1 MDAASFKGF
10 STTLEA
16 PGILTVTFDRPET
29 MNASTIGMKR
39 DLVELLTQAQMDDA
53 VRILVFTGMG
63 RAFWAGDDMKS
74 YGGDTGGSL
83 MGPIGAGHETPL
95 GTYDA
100 LRAVSQAVNVAVRN
114 LDKLT
119 IAAINGFAIQTGFS
133 FALAC
138 DFRIAAQSARMGSAT
153 LRFALLPDEG
163 GQWLLVQHL
172 GVARTMDFLM
182 RKRIVTADE
191 ALELGLV
198 HQVTTDEELAA
209 TRAGPGSGAG
219 RRSAGGDAIAEA
231 VDLQRGRA
239 VLPARA
245 RRHRLQDGD
254 LGPPRGRGRGR
265 PVLPRQAPR
274 PLQRMARTDLSQ
286 TALRGG
292 RANGPNHCRT
302 PRRIDWSCEC
312 CQRPAPMK

>member
-1 MDAASFKGF
+1 MDTGTFEGF
-10 STTLEA
+10 STSLEK
-16 PGILTVTFDRPET
+16 PGVLAVTFDRPET

-39 DLVELLTQAQMDDA
+39 YLVELLTQAQMDDA
-53 VRILVFTGMG
+53 VRVLVFTGTG

-74 YGGDTGGSL
+74 YGGETAGSL
-83 MGPIGAGHETPL
+83 VGAIGAGHHTPL

-100 LRAVSQAVNVAVRN
+100 LRAISQAVNVAVRN

-182 RKRIVTADE
+182 RKRIVSADE

-198 HQVTTDEELAA
+198 HQVTTDDELAGTAMDLAQELAEGPQVAMRLLKRSIYSAAELSFPHALDDIAAKTAISDHHADA
-209 TRAGPGSGAG
+209 T
-219 RRSAGGDAIAEA
+219 AGGRSFRDK
-231 VDLQRGRA
+231 Q
-239 VLPARA
+239 
-245 RRHRLQDGD
+245 
-254 LGPPRGRGRGR
+254 PPHFNEW
-265 PVLPRQAPR
+265 LE
-274 PLQRMARTDLSQ
+274 RT
-286 TALRGG
+286 
-292 RANGPNHCRT
+292 
-302 PRRIDWSCEC
+302 
-312 CQRPAPMK
+312 